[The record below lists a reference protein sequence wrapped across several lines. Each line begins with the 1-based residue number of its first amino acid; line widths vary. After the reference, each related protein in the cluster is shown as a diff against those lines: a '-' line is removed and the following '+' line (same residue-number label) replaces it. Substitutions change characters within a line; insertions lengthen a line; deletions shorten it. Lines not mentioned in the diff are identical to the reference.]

1 MTTNHGAAVE
11 LNEQSSVATRTVTVP
26 TITNGDGAFL
36 FLTVATG
43 NVTFVVTDNGM
54 SHSFTAVGA
63 AVATTGYTTQLFKV
77 ANLASGDTGKIV
89 TIKTQTLVSGVL
101 TDTVMKVSGGLR
113 VLTGTHL
120 TDIVDTYTTKMA
132 GATLNP
138 SSPGLTTTAL
148 GCGQIHFVAPIRAS
162 TTLGP
167 QLTTLTVNSGQ
178 GVTDDFSAFTGSGT
192 ASMSACAVAYDYTP
206 LALGAAIGSKAFT
219 ADQAVGYSAWTV
231 SVRPSNAAPIVD
243 AGPNQVVQAG
253 ATVTMA
259 GTASDLDGTI
269 STTVWSFNAE
279 TGSAYPSGG
288 SAPSLTNGSTLT
300 ASWTAPALAGDYTL
314 RLRVTD
320 NGGAVTDKYVVVTVT
335 TTSSFPN
342 AITSAGTFT
351 NVGGAASIL
360 AALADSSDTTYAESG
375 AAPSGDTLEVEHQP
389 TPAGAKTVKYDLQG
403 DSASPTTSW
412 VVQLV
417 QGSTIIRSWDE
428 TAVGTTIIRRT
439 RVLTSSE
446 NAAITDPTNLS
457 MRYTVTED

>member
-11 LNEQSSVATRTVTVP
+11 LNEQSSVSSRTVTVP

-54 SHSFTAVGA
+54 SNSLTAVGP

-77 ANLASGDTGKIV
+77 ANLSSSDTGKIV

-113 VLTGTHL
+113 VISGANT
-120 TDIVDTYTTKMA
+120 TDIVDTYTNKQA

-162 TTLGP
+162 TTNGP

-206 LALGAAIGSKAFT
+206 LALGAAIGAKVFT

-231 SVRPSNAAPIVD
+231 SVKPDNITPIVD

-269 STTVWSFNAE
+269 SSTVWSFNAE
-279 TGSAYPSGG
+279 TGDAYPPGG
-288 SAPSLTNGSTLT
+288 SAPSLTGGSTLT
-300 ASWTAPALAGDYTL
+300 PTWTAPSVAGDYVL

-320 NGGAVTDKYVVVTVT
+320 NGGAVTDAYVTVTVT
-335 TTSSFPN
+335 TTSSRPM
-342 AITSAGTFT
+342 ATTSAGNYS
-351 NVGGAASIL
+351 NVGGAASIE
-360 AALADSSDTTYAESG
+360 AALSDESTSTYAESG
-375 AAPSGDTLEVEHQP
+375 AAPSSDTLIVTWRP
-389 TPAGAKTVKYDLQG
+389 SPVGPKTVLYSLEC
-403 DSASPTTSW
+403 DSASPTVSA
-412 VVQLV
+412 VVSLM
-417 QGSTIIRSWDE
+417 QGSTVIASWTESNID
-428 TAVGTTIIRRT
+428 TTRIDRT
-439 RVLTSSE
+439 RILTSTQ
-446 NAAITDPTNLS
+446 NAAITDPLNLS
-457 MRYTVTED
+457 LRVVATQD